1 MKCLFT
7 FYLIILFSSFCY
19 GMGNPPEDTTH
30 ETAYNAPIPAID
42 EIDKIDVIVKGMT
55 CAMCA
60 QGIEKKLTENTAIK
74 TIYVDFDR
82 HLVSIVCHDKKAV
95 SNTIITNAIDWAGY
109 KVISINR
116 YEQN

>member
-1 MKCLFT
+1 MKPLFT
-7 FYLIILFSSFCY
+7 IYFMILLSSFCY
-19 GMGNPPEDTTH
+19 GMGNPPKDTTH
-30 ETAYNAPIPAID
+30 ETAYSALIPAID

-60 QGIEKKLTENTAIK
+60 QGIEKKLSENTAIK

-82 HLVSIVCHDKKAV
+82 HLVSIECHDKKAV
-95 SNTIITNAIDWAGY
+95 SNTMITTAIEWAGY

-116 YEQN
+116 YEKN

>member
-1 MKCLFT
+1 MKWFFI
-7 FYLIILFSSFCY
+7 FYFIILFSSFCY
-19 GMGNPPEDTTH
+19 GMGNPPE
-30 ETAYNAPIPAID
+30 ETPYKATYDAPIPMID
-42 EIDKIDVIVKGMT
+42 ETDKIDVIVKGMT

-82 HLVSIVCHDKKAV
+82 HLVSIECHDKKAV
-95 SNTIITNAIDWAGY
+95 SNTMITTAIDWAGY

-116 YEQN
+116 YDKN

>member
-1 MKCLFT
+1 
-7 FYLIILFSSFCY
+7 
-19 GMGNPPEDTTH
+19 MGNPPEDTTH

-42 EIDKIDVIVKGMT
+42 EINKIDVIVKGMT

-60 QGIEKKLTENTAIK
+60 QGIEKKLVENTAIK

-95 SNTIITNAIDWAGY
+95 SNTMISNAIDWAGY